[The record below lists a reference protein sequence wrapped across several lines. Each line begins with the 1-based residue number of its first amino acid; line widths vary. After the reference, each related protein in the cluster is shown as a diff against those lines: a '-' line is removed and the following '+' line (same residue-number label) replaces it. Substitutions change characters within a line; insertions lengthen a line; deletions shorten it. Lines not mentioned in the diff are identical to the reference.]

1 MKLSKAVAGIFG
13 VLGILAMTVT
23 VWVSFTFRNTN
34 PILLTP
40 AQEARECA
48 IALMDAV
55 QEGNYSGASSLFY
68 GTPDLGMDG
77 EPADTVGVLIWRA
90 FQECFS
96 YEMMGTCY
104 PTANGLAQDV
114 RISFLDIASV
124 TERLKDRTQSL
135 LQTRVEQAENVSQV
149 YDENNEFRESVVL
162 EVLYQAAG
170 EALVQDA
177 RQQTVSITVNLVYRD
192 GRWWVLAEDALLEA
206 ISGQIL
212 R

>member
-1 MKLSKAVAGIFG
+1 MKLSRVVAGIFG
-13 VLGILAMTVT
+13 VLGILAMTAT

-48 IALMDAV
+48 AALMDAV
-55 QEGNYSGASSLFY
+55 QEGKYFGASSLLY

-90 FQECFS
+90 FQERFS
-96 YEMMGTCY
+96 YEMIGACHA
-104 PTANGLAQDV
+104 TATGLAQDM
-114 RISFLDIASV
+114 RISFLDISSV
-124 TERLKDRTQSL
+124 TEHLKSRSQNL
-135 LQTRVEQAENVSQV
+135 LQARVEQAEDVSQV

-162 EVLYQAAG
+162 EVLYQAAE
-170 EALVQDA
+170 EALAQDA